1 MYIDSFKVFCDLV
14 KTSSFSKSA
23 VLNNITQSAVSQQ
36 VRSLEIRFDCTLVE
50 RGRRNLSLTPE
61 GLAFHKTCEKIIA
74 IWNDFE
80 ARLKEIKNVVEGEVR
95 VASIYSIGLHELPA
109 RLKTFTEK
117 NPDVQVRV
125 EYCRSQEVYELIE
138 EGKADLGLVAYPQ
151 KRSSILFEVFDEDRL
166 VLICHP
172 KHALAAKKKVS
183 LSALKGERF
192 ISFEPDTPTRKVID
206 RSFRDAQVKV
216 VNAAEFDNIETVKRA
231 VEIESGI
238 SIVPSHTVTQEVKNG
253 LLVAVEIEGPQLTRP
268 LGLVYSRTRPRP
280 AGLKELIASL
290 KESAK

>member
-36 VRSLEIRFDCTLVE
+36 VRSLEIKFDCTLVE

-61 GLAFHKTCEKIIA
+61 GLAFHKACEKIIA

-95 VASIYSIGLHELPA
+95 IASIYSIGLHELPA
-109 RLKTFTEK
+109 RLKAFGEK

-125 EYCRSQEVYELIE
+125 EYCTSQQVYEMIE
-138 EGKADLGLVAYPQ
+138 SGKADLGLVAYPT
-151 KRSSILFEVFDEDRL
+151 KRSGVLFEVFDEDQL
-166 VLICHP
+166 VLICPP
-172 KHALAAKKKVS
+172 KHPLAAKKKVA

-192 ISFEPDTPTRKVID
+192 LSFDPEAPTRKAID
-206 RSFRDAQVKV
+206 RCLRDAQVKV
-216 VNAAEFDNIETVKRA
+216 VNAGEFDNVETVKRA

-238 SIVPSHTVTQEVKNG
+238 SIVPLQSIKQEVKAG
-253 LLVAVEIEGPQLTRP
+253 QLVAVEIEGQKLTRP
-268 LGLVYSRTRPRP
+268 LGLVYSRTRSRP

-290 KESAK
+290 KETAK

>member
-61 GLAFHKTCEKIIA
+61 GLAFHKTCEKIIS

-109 RLKTFTEK
+109 RLKTFSEK

-172 KHALAAKKKVS
+172 KHALAAKKKVA

-268 LGLVYSRTRPRP
+268 LGLVYSRTRSRP

>member
-36 VRSLEIRFDCTLVE
+36 VRSLEIKFDCTLVE

-61 GLAFHKTCEKIIA
+61 GLAFHKTCEKIIS

-80 ARLKEIKNVVEGEVR
+80 ARLKEIKNVVAGEVR

-109 RLKTFTEK
+109 RLKTFGEK
-117 NPDVQVRV
+117 NKDVHVRL
-125 EYCRSQEVYELIE
+125 EYCRSQQVYELIE
-138 EGKADLGLVAYPQ
+138 SGKADLGIVAYPT
-151 KRSSILFEVFDEDRL
+151 KKSGVLFEVFDEDQL

-172 KHALAAKKKVS
+172 KHSLSAKKKVS
-183 LSALKGERF
+183 LSALKGEKF
-192 ISFEPDTPTRKVID
+192 LSFDPEAPTRKAID
-206 RSFRDAQVKV
+206 RCLRDAQVKV
-216 VNAAEFDNIETVKRA
+216 LNAGEFDNIETVKRS
-231 VEIESGI
+231 VENESGV
-238 SIVPSHTVTQEVKNG
+238 SIVPLHSVTQEVKAG
-253 LLVAVEIEGPQLTRP
+253 RLVAVEIEGQKLTRP